1 MRDLGGAISGGAKTL
16 ACRKGSAATTD
27 AAGTGAAIKTAGAV
41 IAGETAGH
49 PIRQAAGFVQSQ
61 QQSSAGV
68 VMPMLSHGTSADCA
82 QALAAGPK
90 ASQKARTATMRK

>member
-16 ACRKGSAATTD
+16 ACRKGSATTD

-41 IAGETAGH
+41 IAGETARH